1 MAATIELLVVE
12 VCVWTNLRPN
22 LAGVSAWTLDGC
34 LMKYDRFKQQL
45 IGEQEEVRT
54 QRRAAAL
61 CEH

>member
-1 MAATIELLVVE
+1 M
-12 VCVWTNLRPN
+12 WTNLRPN

-45 IGEQEEVRT
+45 IGEQEEVRR